1 MKVATGWT
9 LRCIDC
15 GAVFESDP
23 PGYACSRCNGLLE
36 AVREVEGEGGVGA
49 LSRADL
55 FGRPAEGIWR
65 FRALLPFDADVRPIS
80 LEEGGTPLIRAV
92 NLSKE
97 LGVRNLHVKNEGQ
110 NPTGS
115 FKDRGMT
122 VSVTRAVQSGVR
134 VLICASTGNTSAS
147 MSAYAARSGVAAAII
162 VPAGRVSSGKM
173 VQATAYGATI
183 IRVDGSFDD
192 ALSMLLQTI
201 SGLPGFSGMNS
212 VNPYRLEGQKTAAFE
227 IYEQLGFSVPDY
239 VVLPVGNAGN
249 ISAIWKGFRELKACG
264 ITEELP
270 RMVGVQAEGA
280 SPIARAFWKGSDT
293 IAPVQNPNTIA
304 SAIRIGNPASGK
316 KALAALRDS
325 DGMVLT
331 VTDDEITTA
340 RRLLSSKEGIFVEP
354 ASAAPVAALREIG
367 GRLERDAVV
376 VCVATGNGLKDPETI
391 KTDIEGTPLVSD
403 RSGLRALLE
412 RLATRTLVPA

>member
-1 MKVATGWT
+1 MKIAVGWT

-23 PGYACSRCNGLLE
+23 PGYTCSRCSGLLE
-36 AVREVEGEGGVGA
+36 AVREGGA
-49 LSRADL
+49 LSRTDL
-55 FGRPAEGIWR
+55 FGKPGEGIWR
-65 FRALLPFDADVRPIS
+65 FRALLPFEADVRPVS
-80 LEEGGTPLIRAV
+80 LDEGRTPLIRAV
-92 NLSKE
+92 NISKT

-122 VSVTRAVQSGVR
+122 VSVTRAMQAGVR

-147 MSAYAARSGVAAAII
+147 MSAYAARAGVRAAII
-162 VPAGRVSSGKM
+162 VPSGKVAAGKM

-192 ALSMLLQTI
+192 ALSMLLGTI

-212 VNPYRLEGQKTAAFE
+212 VNPYRLEGQKTTAFE
-227 IYEQLGFSVPDY
+227 VYEQLGFSVPDY

-249 ISAIWKGFRELKACG
+249 ISAIWKGFKELRDFG
-264 ITEELP
+264 ITQKLP

-280 SPIARAFWKGSDT
+280 SPIAGAFWRGSDVIT
-293 IAPVQNPNTIA
+293 PVQNPNTIA
-304 SAIRIGNPASGK
+304 SAIRIGRPASGK
-316 KALAALRDS
+316 KALAALKES
-325 DGMVLT
+325 NGMVLT
-331 VTDDEITTA
+331 VTDEEITAA

-354 ASAAPVAALREIG
+354 ASAAPIAALVEIG
-367 GRLERDAVV
+367 GRLEKDAIV
-376 VCVATGNGLKDPETI
+376 VCVATGNGLKDQETI
-391 KTDIEGTPLVSD
+391 DIDIDGTPLVAD
-403 RSGLRALLE
+403 RSGLTDLLE
-412 RLATRTLVPA
+412 RLATQSLVRA